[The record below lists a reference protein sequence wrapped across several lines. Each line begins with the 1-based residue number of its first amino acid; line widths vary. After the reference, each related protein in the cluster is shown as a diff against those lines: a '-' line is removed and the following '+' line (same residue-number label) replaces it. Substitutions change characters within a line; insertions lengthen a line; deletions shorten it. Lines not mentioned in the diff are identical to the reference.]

1 MANPPNSE
9 YMKIS
14 EAASFLGVAERWVYR
29 RVATGELPASKV
41 GGLYFINRKD
51 LQDLL
56 DSSRVTPKT
65 SEEFESDSPL
75 PRLKCGFCYRII
87 KSDDEIGGVCER
99 EGCLELICNKCW
111 KLNIHTC
118 VQHSPNREQRLLKAQ
133 QQKEA
138 GEIPI
143 LVKSGEARL
152 AETTFLNRIHAHL
165 SSFTTLIHPSSGEV
179 INIPSWDQI
188 LETGDQR
195 AELMHL
201 LGKVVL
207 DSTTTAQQPL
217 NAWHHYLT
225 KAKNKKTNP
234 LEVHIQVLSHME
246 TMVRDGFDIQPLL
259 ASELAEWIEK
269 VIEQPSKSGNF
280 RLVLLA
286 SATGW
291 DASARQVITGSG
303 GYAYSHRLALVYLFD
318 MDKRELIFNTSD
330 DRARRYSELFKPV
343 LSSEELGNVIQAIKE
358 IMNTRDSLTLVD
370 AVNKLAYAPEQIKSA
385 FDALAQSE
393 SYVILD
399 IEDFGK
405 TLVNKQVI

>member
-65 SEEFESDSPL
+65 SEEFESGSPL

-99 EGCLELICNKCW
+99 EGCPELICNKCW

-179 INIPSWDQI
+179 INIPSD
-188 LETGDQR
+188 R
-195 AELMHL
+195 
-201 LGKVVL
+201 KSVV
-207 DSTTTAQQPL
+207 
-217 NAWHHYLT
+217 
-225 KAKNKKTNP
+225 
-234 LEVHIQVLSHME
+234 
-246 TMVRDGFDIQPLL
+246 
-259 ASELAEWIEK
+259 
-269 VIEQPSKSGNF
+269 
-280 RLVLLA
+280 
-286 SATGW
+286 
-291 DASARQVITGSG
+291 
-303 GYAYSHRLALVYLFD
+303 
-318 MDKRELIFNTSD
+318 
-330 DRARRYSELFKPV
+330 
-343 LSSEELGNVIQAIKE
+343 
-358 IMNTRDSLTLVD
+358 
-370 AVNKLAYAPEQIKSA
+370 
-385 FDALAQSE
+385 
-393 SYVILD
+393 
-399 IEDFGK
+399 
-405 TLVNKQVI
+405 